1 MSTLVPRMAY
11 CNDSYNDDDD
21 RPCQSCQSF
30 SLKTDWAQGDRVC
43 TNCGT
48 VDEGHLLD
56 TRPEWMSYQDDEGP
70 NKARS
75 GMQPVDESKYLGG
88 LQPTTLSSQIFGG
101 VKSGSGDT
109 NRRKQ
114 LVAVNKKMDYH
125 MEKQHKKLLQ
135 LTKLDR
141 VIRLKNGST
150 ENDDQPDFGIRPD
163 HDQAV
168 ENAIRKEKEDAVHH
182 ALYSDKWSMER
193 AMTLHGDISEQSSTH
208 VDRDDLLQTMD
219 KTAKK
224 ASDILYQAYSILKEG
239 HTTLNLPDR
248 VLQEASHMLVK
259 YATQKDGLSVKGVS
273 SRLSENGT
281 TANHQAEISQKL
293 REFNQRKQSSALTC
307 ALLFLTARNLG
318 YARSLQE
325 VVKSFTHIKTKHC
338 SKAIIELKEVFPEFS
353 KQLTVL
359 PQTGLVEHAAN
370 KLELP
375 PVAKAC
381 ILILVQHMEQSVE
394 GSKSSTLCASI
405 SYFVC
410 QAGDI
415 MQGLAKQSQG
425 TKYGGSVS
433 RKRKLVPTD
442 TVNVNEE
449 TGVHSLPAKK
459 GFDVFSDAPLDAI
472 ETAEYEMR
480 RLWDAWLEQMSW
492 TRTSAQVELAFGV
505 SRKVVLD
512 FYAVSIHPRRTELL
526 QLLASSATKKGD
538 QGGLADTPRATVLLS
553 NIASAATIM
562 TASGSHGKKNVQ
574 Y

>member
-1 MSTLVPRMAY
+1 M
-11 CNDSYNDDDD
+11 
-21 RPCQSCQSF
+21 
-30 SLKTDWAQGDRVC
+30 C

-48 VDEGHLLD
+48 VDEGHLRD

-101 VKSGSGDT
+101 IKSGSGDT

-114 LVAVNKKMDYH
+114 LIAVNKRMDYH

-141 VIRLKNGST
+141 VIRLKHGIT
-150 ENDDQPDFGIRPD
+150 ENDDQLDVGIRPD

-168 ENAIRKEKEDAVHH
+168 EIAIRKEEENAAHQ
-182 ALYSDKWSMER
+182 ALYSDKWSLER
-193 AMTLHGDISEQSSTH
+193 AMTLHGDESEQSSTH
-208 VDRDDLLQTMD
+208 EDRDDLLQTMD
-219 KTAKK
+219 KSAKK
-224 ASDILYQAYSILKEG
+224 ASNTLYQAYTVLKEG
-239 HTTLNLPDR
+239 FTTLNLPDR
-248 VLQEASHMLVK
+248 VLQESTHMLVK
-259 YATQKDGLSVKGVS
+259 YAARKDGLTVKGVS
-273 SRLSENGT
+273 SRLSESGT
-281 TANHQAEISQKL
+281 TAKHQAENSQKL
-293 REFNQRKQSSALTC
+293 RDFNQRKQSSALTS

-318 YARSLQE
+318 SARSLQE
-325 VVKSFTHIKTKHC
+325 VVNAFSHIKTKHC
-338 SKAIIELKEVFPEFS
+338 SKAMIELKEVFPDFS

-359 PQTGLVEHAAN
+359 PRTGLVEHAAN

-381 ILILVQHMEQSVE
+381 IQILVQHMEQTVE
-394 GSKSSTLCASI
+394 SSKPSTLCASI

-410 QAGDI
+410 QAGNI
-415 MQGLAKQSQG
+415 MQGLAKQSQE
-425 TKYGGSVS
+425 TKYGGSAS
-433 RKRKLVPTD
+433 RKRKLRLPD
-442 TVNVNEE
+442 TVDVNNE
-449 TGVHSLPAKK
+449 TVANPRSTKK
-459 GFDVFSDAPLDAI
+459 RFDVFSDAPLDSV

-480 RLWDAWLEQMSW
+480 RLWDAWSEQMAW
-492 TRTSAQVELAFGV
+492 TRTSAQVEQAFGV

-526 QLLASSATKKGD
+526 QLLALSATKKVD
-538 QGGLADTPRATVLLS
+538 QGGLADTPRAAVLLS

-562 TASGSHGKKNVQ
+562 TATGSHG
-574 Y
+574 